1 VSVARFT
8 TLGTGTVALSGER
21 SCAGYLY
28 EADEVRLLLDC
39 GSGITRRLAEL
50 GIAWSA
56 ITHVALTHFHI
67 DHHADLPTLVFAW
80 KYGQL
85 PPRSAPLD
93 VIGPGGT
100 RALLERLSAA
110 YGDWL
115 LAPGFPITIRE
126 VAPGETLELPAGV
139 RLSAFKVPHTVESVA
154 YSIERRG
161 WRVVYTG
168 DTGPDDA
175 LADWARGCDVLVCEC
190 SLPASMAIK
199 EHLTPEQCAALAARA
214 QPKHVV
220 LTHFYP
226 PVERVDILAS
236 MRAQYAGYVTLA
248 RDGWRMEWDDSL
260 TPST

>member
-1 VSVARFT
+1 MKGARLT

-28 EADEVRLLLDC
+28 EADDVRLLLDC

-50 GIAWSA
+50 GVAWPA

-67 DHHADLPTLVFAW
+67 DHHGDLPTLVFAW

-93 VIGPGGT
+93 LLGPVGT
-100 RALLERLSAA
+100 RALIERLAAA
-110 YGDWL
+110 YGEWL

-126 VAPGETLELPAGV
+126 IMPGESVELSASV
-139 RLSAFKVPHTVESVA
+139 RLSAQKVPHTEESVA
-154 YSIERRG
+154 YSIERAGR
-161 WRVVYTG
+161 RVVYTG

-175 LADWARGCDVLVCEC
+175 LADWAHGCDVLVCEC

-199 EHLTPEQCAALAARA
+199 EHLTPDQCASLAARA
-214 QPKHVV
+214 RPGHVV

-226 PVERVDILAS
+226 PVERIDIRAA
-236 MRAQYAGYVTLA
+236 MAAQYGGPVTLG
-248 RDGWRMEWDDSL
+248 RDGWHIELEDE
-260 TPST
+260 